1 MVLHSIFESSTG
13 EERWIT
19 QISKI
24 LEKEVRVDIDQ
35 PVSIFRVPATLS
47 VYKPEAYVPQLI
59 GLGPYHHFQPELY
72 EMERCKLV
80 AASRLRKQFNS
91 LEFKYLVAK
100 LNLVEQCVRACY
112 HKYLDIEGDTLAWIM
127 AIDGLFLLDF
137 FSTSTTTAYLVDS
150 TGRKLAHGSIVGD
163 IMMLENQIP
172 IFVMSEILSI
182 QFSLPDVVNKMLP
195 TMLMSFCNAISPL
208 KLEDLALSQVCA
220 HSHVL
225 DLLYHL
231 IAPESVGLNEA
242 YSLFGKMEDESFN
255 KTTSADSSKFN
266 QVFSKLWGL
275 LSNLNVGFLSKIT
288 RPVKNILTV
297 SGTMVSS
304 VRGGVSIFTSGNK
317 EAIKP
322 ENGDSS
328 QEKKTLIVEEIMIP
342 SVSQLASIGVEFCP
356 TGDGKI
362 RSITFDQSC
371 GRLYLPI
378 ITLNVNSE
386 VIMRNLVA
394 YEASIVSEA
403 LVFTRYTELMNGII
417 DTVEDAKLMR
427 EKKIIVNSLRSDADV
442 VQLFNGMSKAVR
454 LTNVPFLDKTIQD
467 VNKYYNNTWQVR
479 FCRRLRNI
487 VFGSWQILTVLAI
500 VLLVL
505 LMGLESFC
513 SVYSCPKLFNTTSSS
528 SSD

>member
-1 MVLHSIFESSTG
+1 MVLHSIFESSTS

-24 LEKEVRVDIDQ
+24 IEKEVRVDIDH

-47 VYKPEAYVPQLI
+47 IYKPEAYVPQLI

-72 EMERCKLV
+72 EMERCKLA
-80 AASRLRKQFNS
+80 AASRLQKQFNS

-100 LNLVEQCVRACY
+100 LNLVEQYVRACY

-127 AIDGLFLLDF
+127 AIDGLFLLEF

-150 TGRKLAHGSIVGD
+150 TGRKLAHGSIIGD
-163 IMMLENQIP
+163 IVMLENQIP
-172 IFVMSEILSI
+172 IFVLSEILSI
-182 QFSLPDVVNKMLP
+182 QYSLPDVVNNMLP

-231 IAPESVGLNEA
+231 IAPESVGPNEA
-242 YSLFGKMEDESFN
+242 NALFGKMEDESIT

-275 LSNLNVGFLSKIT
+275 LLNLNVGFLSKIT

-297 SGTMVSS
+297 CGRMASS
-304 VRGGVSIFTSGNK
+304 VRGVSIFDSGNK
-317 EAIKP
+317 EDIKS
-322 ENGDSS
+322 ENGDSGE
-328 QEKKTLIVEEIMIP
+328 EKKTLIVEEIMIP
-342 SVSQLASIGVEFCP
+342 SVSQLASVGVEFCP
-356 TGDGKI
+356 IVDGKI
-362 RSITFDQSC
+362 GSITFDQSC
-371 GRLYLPI
+371 GRLYLPV

-417 DTVEDAKLMR
+417 DTVEDAKLLR
-427 EKKIIVNSLRSDADV
+427 EKKIIINSLRSDADV
-442 VQLFNGMSKAVR
+442 AQLFNGMSKAVR

-479 FCRRLRNI
+479 FCRRLRNV

-500 VLLVL
+500 VLLML
-505 LMGLESFC
+505 LMGLQSFC

>member
-1 MVLHSIFESSTG
+1 MVLHSIFESSTS

-24 LEKEVRVDIDQ
+24 LEKEVKVDIDH

-47 VYKPEAYVPQLI
+47 VYKPKAYVPQLI

-137 FSTSTTTAYLVDS
+137 FFHFNNHGLFSRLHRKEASSRVNHRGHRDARKPNPDFCYERDLVHPVFIARRSQQDVAYHVD
-150 TGRKLAHGSIVGD
+150 
-163 IMMLENQIP
+163 E
-172 IFVMSEILSI
+172 
-182 QFSLPDVVNKMLP
+182 
-195 TMLMSFCNAISPL
+195 
-208 KLEDLALSQVCA
+208 
-220 HSHVL
+220 
-225 DLLYHL
+225 
-231 IAPESVGLNEA
+231 
-242 YSLFGKMEDESFN
+242 
-255 KTTSADSSKFN
+255 
-266 QVFSKLWGL
+266 
-275 LSNLNVGFLSKIT
+275 FL
-288 RPVKNILTV
+288 
-297 SGTMVSS
+297 
-304 VRGGVSIFTSGNK
+304 VRGVSTFKSGNK

-322 ENGDSS
+322 ENEDSS
-328 QEKKTLIVEEIMIP
+328 EEKKTLIVEEIMIP
-342 SVSQLASIGVEFCP
+342 SVSQLASVGVEFCP

-454 LTNVPFLDKTIQD
+454 LTNVPFLDKTIED